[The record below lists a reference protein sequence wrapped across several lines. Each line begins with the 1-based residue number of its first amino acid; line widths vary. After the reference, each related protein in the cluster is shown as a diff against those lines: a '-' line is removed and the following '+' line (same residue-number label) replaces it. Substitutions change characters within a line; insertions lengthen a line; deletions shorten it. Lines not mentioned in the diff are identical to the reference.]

1 MNDEALLRYSRQIML
16 PEIDVAG
23 QERLLQARVII
34 IGLGGLGSAAS
45 VYLAAAGVGHL
56 VLIDYDRVEL
66 ANLQRQVVHSSGDI
80 GRAKVDS
87 ARDHLL
93 SLNPEVEIDTIG
105 NRLDND
111 ALEKV
116 IAHTD
121 AVVDGSDNFPT
132 RFAINQA
139 CVKTRTPLVSGAAI
153 SYEGQI
159 SVFCA
164 NKNSPC
170 YRCLYNDEEA
180 PAETCAATG
189 VISPLLGIIGSLQAI
204 ETMKLIIGVGKTL
217 QGRLLRVNAL
227 TMEWRTST
235 LNRDPDCPVCSPYQR
250 DQEPSQTS
258 APARQAD
265 A

>member
-23 QERLLQARVII
+23 QERLLQARVVI

-66 ANLQRQVVHSSGDI
+66 ANLQRQVVHSSRDI

-93 SLNPEVEIDTIG
+93 SLNPGVEIDTIG

-116 IAHTD
+116 IVHTD

-139 CVKTRTPLVSGAAI
+139 CVKTGTPLVSGAAI

-159 SVFCA
+159 SVFGA

-170 YRCLYNDEEA
+170 YRCLYNDDEA
-180 PAETCAATG
+180 P
-189 VISPLLGIIGSLQAI
+189 
-204 ETMKLIIGVGKTL
+204 
-217 QGRLLRVNAL
+217 RRDLRCDRSNLASVRHH
-227 TMEWRTST
+227 W
-235 LNRDPDCPVCSPYQR
+235 Q
-250 DQEPSQTS
+250 
-258 APARQAD
+258 PAGD
-265 A
+265 